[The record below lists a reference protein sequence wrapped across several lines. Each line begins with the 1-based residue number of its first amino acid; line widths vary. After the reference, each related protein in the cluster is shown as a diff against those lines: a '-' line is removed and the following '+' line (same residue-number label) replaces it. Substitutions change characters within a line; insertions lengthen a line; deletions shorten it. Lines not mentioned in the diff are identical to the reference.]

1 MLPPWGGFI
10 SLFDDRTRAW
20 VPNVAG
26 GAGADDC
33 RTRRVIAA
41 LASSGLVGWGDSNST
56 APVCPARGQ
65 KAIGMA
71 ACGLDERSVTA
82 PVHRCPVF
90 AGRLRTQRGP
100 KERFRRLDA
109 TRHSGLLRQGI
120 GSVG

>member
-1 MLPPWGGFI
+1 MVGRVRRRSHLAVMAP
-10 SLFDDRTRAW
+10 TRPEVGIVLGDQA
-20 VPNVAG
+20 P
-26 GAGADDC
+26 
-33 RTRRVIAA
+33 
-41 LASSGLVGWGDSNST
+41 LVEVGDSNST

-71 ACGLDERSVTA
+71 ACGFNERPVTA